1 MLVDQSF
8 NPLSITAKTNKKSGK
23 RNYQFQK
30 EHENCHCA
38 LTVVA
43 GSEDGIVPIHS
54 GLKERRKRAN
64 YENQGNCHVK
74 GPPPD
79 LPVTL
84 AFPSTHGQ
92 IVLLFGLCEPI
103 DSSHS

>member
-1 MLVDQSF
+1 MPCDESF
-8 NPLSITAKTNKKSGK
+8 DPLGITAKTNKKSGK

-30 EHENCHCA
+30 EDEDRHCA

-43 GSEDGIVPIHS
+43 GSEDGVGPIHS
-54 GLKERRKRAN
+54 SLKEGRKRAN

-74 GPPPD
+74 APAPD

-92 IVLLFGLCEPI
+92 IVLLFLAFRM
-103 DSSHS
+103 H